1 MAKQIKYRGDRTGS
15 IRAGDVLGPD
25 VHGQHH
31 RVTTVRFEHPYTHVE
46 TRRIPTEG
54 QRVRYF
60 GGRGSPQPP
69 NYDDEHLPDEVQA
82 Q

>member
-60 GGRGSPQPP
+60 GGRGSRTTTTNTYPTKCRPSKP
-69 NYDDEHLPDEVQA
+69 
-82 Q
+82 